1 MADSRPA
8 HEGHAGH
15 GNHLTHPR
23 ISKAIGCF
31 DDYASSG
38 DQSALM
44 NSRTGHVCSDRYSDS
59 IIVPVSGSLRRT
71 SARVVHALTCPCR
84 VRSAGAV
91 PGASHRRAAALSASV
106 SMADINE

>member
-44 NSRTGHVCSDRYSDS
+44 IPGRGTF
-59 IIVPVSGSLRRT
+59 VPIATLIPSSFRF
-71 SARVVHALTCPCR
+71 
-84 VRSAGAV
+84 
-91 PGASHRRAAALSASV
+91 RAACAERQLA
-106 SMADINE
+106 